1 MSRFALIYFNHQ
13 NIFHI
18 HNIASFNMRH
28 PAPIADNIANMQ
40 NANAKWYFKIVGNRS
55 FILAA
60 KTAIEI
66 SIKPATKI
74 TLRIKM

>member
-1 MSRFALIYFNHQ
+1 
-13 NIFHI
+13 
-18 HNIASFNMRH
+18 MRH

-74 TLRIKM
+74 NLRIKM